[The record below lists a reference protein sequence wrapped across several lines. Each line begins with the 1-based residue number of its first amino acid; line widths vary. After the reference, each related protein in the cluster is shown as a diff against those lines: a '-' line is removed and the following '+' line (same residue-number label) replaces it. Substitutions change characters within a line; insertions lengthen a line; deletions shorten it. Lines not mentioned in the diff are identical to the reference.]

1 MTLLTS
7 ANVLPRLR
15 LIGVRFYNDA
25 VPTALRNRTDSRLAE
40 NLGAWGGGGDVA
52 RPAGIAVRGV
62 ASIHQHQHGG
72 LLD

>member
-40 NLGAWGGGGDVA
+40 NLALGEGGVKFSA
-52 RPAGIAVRGV
+52 TA
-62 ASIHQHQHGG
+62 
-72 LLD
+72 